1 MNLTSKTIFKI
12 MDNTIHW
19 NKSLP
24 LLLGTLL
31 LTSCADKPQAAAP
44 PPVVV
49 SIGRVESTQVRDS
62 TEFVARVEGV
72 ENAVIRPRVSGL
84 VKQVFVRLG
93 DRVSVGNRLML
104 IDPSQQQANLESRL
118 AAVESRRAQL
128 ESAKANLDSQRSELT
143 RLQAE
148 LSYQSQEA
156 NLRDAQQTLEAERQE
171 KQRLEFELEFISEKA
186 NLRDTQERLAAANRE
201 RDRRAVVKEERDSA
215 FERYE
220 KLWEEGVVS
229 SEAYDQRLR
238 EIREAEAALAQQE
251 DTVRSVR
258 AQVSASQQDLERKV
272 STLQAQISTQQSR
285 IEAAQARVE
294 SAGQAF
300 ERQVATLDAQIASQE
315 KVIDAQQ
322 AEVNR
327 LEREIEQ
334 AQADATGQQV
344 ELEYYNVDAPISGIV
359 GELPVKVGDF
369 VDSQTTLTS
378 IRQNERLEVSINIP
392 VQRLSQIRVGTPV
405 EVISQDTGELIG
417 SSRVSYISPSA
428 GTGTQTILVKAIYN
442 NQDNKLRTDQ
452 IVRARVIWE
461 QLAGITVPT
470 TAISRIGDQ
479 SFVFVVE
486 EENQEGQQM
495 LIAKQIPVQLG
506 SIQGQSF
513 EVLSGLK
520 AGDRIVTEGVIK
532 LRDGTPVTGQQAE
545 QPKAA
550 PGSASPSE

>member
-1 MNLTSKTIFKI
+1 MDIKRDSKQ
-12 MDNTIHW
+12 
-19 NKSLP
+19 SLL

-31 LTSCADKPQAAAP
+31 LSSCAEQPQAAAP
-44 PPVVV
+44 QPVTVE
-49 SIGRVESTQVRDS
+49 IDRVESSQVKDS

-72 ENAVIRPRVSGL
+72 ENSVLQPRVSGW
-84 VKQVFVRLG
+84 VKQVYVRLG
-93 DRVSVGNRLML
+93 DQVSTGDPIML

-128 ESAKANLDSQRSELT
+128 ETAKANLDAQRAELR

-156 NLRDAQQTLEAERQE
+156 NLRDAEQTLAAERQE
-171 KQRLEFELEFISEKA
+171 KQRIEYELEFLSEAA
-186 NLRDTQERLAAANRE
+186 NLKDAQEQLEAARRE
-201 RDRRAVVKEERDSA
+201 RDRRAIVKEERDSA

-251 DTVRSVR
+251 DTVRSAQ
-258 AQVSASQQDLERKV
+258 AQVVAAQQDLERQI

-285 IEAAQARVE
+285 IEAARARVE

-300 ERQVATLDAQIASQE
+300 ERQVATLNAQIASQE
-315 KVIDAQQ
+315 KVIEAQQ
-322 AEVNR
+322 SEVNR
-327 LEREIEQ
+327 LGREIQQ

-344 ELEYYNVDAPISGIV
+344 ELDYYSLEAPISGIV

-369 VDSQTTLTS
+369 VDSQTTVTS
-378 IRQNERLEVSINIP
+378 IRQNDQLEVNIDVP
-392 VQRLSQIRVGTPV
+392 VGRLSQIRVGTPV
-405 EVISQDTGELIG
+405 ELISQETGQQIG
-417 SSRVSYISPSA
+417 TSRISYVSPNA
-428 GTGTQTILVKAIYN
+428 GTETQTILVKAIYN

-461 QLAGITVPT
+461 QQAGITVPT
-470 TAISRIGDQ
+470 TAINRIGAQ

-495 LIAKQIPVQLG
+495 QIAKQRPVELG
-506 SIQGQSF
+506 SMQGQSF

-520 AGDRIVTEGVIK
+520 AGDRIVTDGVVK
-532 LRDGTPVTGQQAE
+532 LRDGTPVTEPNQQQEA
-545 QPKAA
+545 
-550 PGSASPSE
+550 ASPSE